1 MLNKYEEAQGL
12 TEEMVR
18 DYMLR
23 TGWTDCG
30 GLWQKARDSVAALSS
45 EMPEA
50 LFNGLARVTGR
61 TAQSIL
67 RDMNPRLR
75 PWPSAAAI
83 LAHDGIWIA
92 VDENGNQSMVFFMSG
107 KPVQISVN
115 GAEILT
121 CDLTGWRFW
130 PCDLAGNKIPW
141 PEKDGVML

>member
-1 MLNKYEEAQGL
+1 MLSKYEEAQGL

-67 RDMNPRLR
+67 RDMNPRWR
-75 PWPSAAAI
+75 PWPSKEARAAHLGHW
-83 LAHDGIWIA
+83 LAFDPR
-92 VDENGNQSMVFFMSG
+92 DENVVMGRFDGHWFKHIENFVIEKG
-107 KPVQISVN
+107 DP
-115 GAEILT
+115 ILY
-121 CDLTGWRFW
+121 W
-130 PCDLAGNKIPW
+130 PCVLGNKIPW

>member
-1 MLNKYEEAQGL
+1 MLSKYEEAQGL
-12 TEEMVR
+12 TEEMVSE
-18 DYMLR
+18 YM
-23 TGWTDCG
+23 TAAGWIDRSGYWIKG
-30 GLWQKARDSVAALSS
+30 GDRVITLSA
-45 EMPEA
+45 EMPY
-50 LFNGLARVTGR
+50 LVDGLARVTGR